1 MKTLVTLNSFAESF
15 RQCGRERHFSSAAL
29 SALFNYFEK
38 MEEDTDTEI
47 ELDPIAICCDWEEY
61 TSAIVAAND
70 NGFRGTKTDT
80 EEDALEYL
88 YDKTEVVKFD
98 GGLIIS
104 SNY

>member
-1 MKTLVTLNSFAESF
+1 MKTIVTLNSFAESF

-70 NGFRGTKTDT
+70 NGFRGKKTDT

>member
-1 MKTLVTLNSFAESF
+1 MKTIVTLNSFSESF
-15 RQCGRERHFSSAAL
+15 RQCGRERHFSASAL
-29 SALFNYFEK
+29 SALFAHFEQV
-38 MEEDTDTEI
+38 EEDTDTEI

-70 NGFRGTKTDT
+70 NGFRGTKKDT

-88 YDKTEVVKFD
+88 CDKTEVVKFD

>member
-1 MKTLVTLNSFAESF
+1 MKTIVTLNSFAESF

-70 NGFRGTKTDT
+70 NGFRGNKTDT

>member
-1 MKTLVTLNSFAESF
+1 MKIIVTLNSFAESF
-15 RQCGRERHFSSAAL
+15 RACGRERHFSASAL
-29 SALFNYFEK
+29 SALFEYFEK
-38 MEEDTDTEI
+38 VEEYTDTEI

-70 NGFRGTKTDT
+70 NGFRGTKKDT

>member
-1 MKTLVTLNSFAESF
+1 MKTIVTLNSFAESF

-70 NGFRGTKTDT
+70 NGFRGKKTDT

-104 SNY
+104 STY

>member
-1 MKTLVTLNSFAESF
+1 MKTIVTLNSFAESF
-15 RQCGRERHFSSAAL
+15 RASGRERQFSASAL
-29 SALFNYFEK
+29 SALFEYFEK
-38 MEEDTDTEI
+38 IEEDTDTEI

-61 TSAIVAAND
+61 TSAFVAAND
-70 NGFRGTKTDT
+70 NGFQGKKTDT
-80 EEDALEYL
+80 EEDALAYL

>member
-1 MKTLVTLNSFAESF
+1 MKTIVTLKSFSESF

-70 NGFRGTKTDT
+70 NGFRGTKKDT